1 VQLKRHSVTEGILT
15 CVIAR
20 HRRTLTGAKWE
31 EEKTVAGYTERFLRQ
46 AVELELHP
54 YNMNREDGLTFS
66 GT

>member
-1 VQLKRHSVTEGILT
+1 VQLKRHSVIEGILT

-20 HRRTLTGAKWE
+20 HRTLTGAKWE
-31 EEKTVAGYTERFLRQ
+31 EEKTVAGYTEGFLRE

-54 YNMNREDGLTFS
+54 YNMNREDGLTLS